1 MNIKIIAAGG
11 LGLIGLGVTAVVTLV
26 PNQQETKSEALV
38 ATQIVEQTMQS
49 DAAQTQTENSF
60 QSMAIPRDE
69 TPTCS
74 LPKPPRNIG
83 DSALTRN
90 SLRQIMRLIALQ
102 KWEKTGSCECYY
114 SRITWEDVTTAAPNF
129 ERADGV
135 ELRFDLSGLRAQADE
150 LERQRTEVCSE

>member
-1 MNIKIIAAGG
+1 MMKIRIITAGG
-11 LGLIGLGVTAVVTLV
+11 LGLVGFGVVAAITLL
-26 PNQQETKSEALV
+26 PNQQETESEPLV
-38 ATQIVEQTMQS
+38 AAQVAEQTMQ
-49 DAAQTQTENSF
+49 DNAAQTVNNF
-60 QSMAIPRDE
+60 QSIAIPRDK

-102 KWEKTGSCECYY
+102 KWQETGSCECFYNQ
-114 SRITWEDVTTAAPNF
+114 ITWDDVATEAPNF

-135 ELRFDLSGLRAQADE
+135 DLRFDLSGLRAQADE
-150 LERQRTEVCSE
+150 LERQRTEICSE

>member
-1 MNIKIIAAGG
+1 MMKIRIITAGG
-11 LGLIGLGVTAVVTLV
+11 LGLIGLGVVAAVTLF
-26 PNQQETKSEALV
+26 PNQQEAKSEPLIAAQV
-38 ATQIVEQTMQS
+38 AEQTMQ
-49 DAAQTQTENSF
+49 DNAAQTVNNF
-60 QSMAIPRDE
+60 QSITIPRDK

-102 KWEKTGSCECYY
+102 KWQETGSCECFYNK
-114 SRITWEDVTTAAPNF
+114 ITWDDVATEAPNF
-129 ERADGV
+129 ERTDGV
-135 ELRFDLSGLRAQADE
+135 ELRFDLSDLRAQADE

>member
-11 LGLIGLGVTAVVTLV
+11 LGLIGLGVVAAVTLL
-26 PNQQETKSEALV
+26 PNQHNTKSEPLIAAQV
-38 ATQIVEQTMQS
+38 AEQTMQ
-49 DAAQTQTENSF
+49 DNAAQTVKNF
-60 QSMAIPRDE
+60 QSMAIQPDV
-69 TPTCS
+69 TPICS

-102 KWEKTGSCECYY
+102 NWKETGSCKCYY
-114 SRITWEDVTTAAPNF
+114 NEISWDDVTTKAPNF
-129 ERADGV
+129 ERTDGV